1 MNLSL
6 THKDLA
12 DATIHDIQAWLNQGE
27 VTSVQLV
34 LLYLERIAR
43 FDRSGPRLNSFLEV
57 NPDAYQTAQAL
68 DQERSLRGPRGPLHG
83 IPVVLKDNIAT
94 KDKMHTSAGSL
105 AMRAVYAPADSW
117 VAERL
122 RAVGA
127 IILGKAN
134 LTEWANFMTDHMPN
148 GYSSRGGQ
156 TLNPYGPGTIDTG
169 GSSAGSGVAVAAGLA
184 AFAIGTETSGSILSP
199 SSQNSLVGIKPS
211 VGLISRFGIV
221 PVSSSQD
228 TAGPMCRTVYDAA
241 LALGAL
247 TGVDPRDPVTGASE
261 GLYAVDYTLGLTKDG
276 LAGVRL
282 GLPRRDYLDR
292 LSDWQTS
299 LMDRAVAD
307 LTRLGAT
314 VVDPTDIPSSA
325 ETSDELR
332 DFAVL
337 VYEFKASLNA
347 YLNWLGAS
355 SPVTTLAD
363 VIAYNDAHREE
374 CLKYGQTWML
384 AAQETSG
391 TLTEPEYLEARARD
405 LLLATTQGIDRVM
418 AEHRLDAVL
427 FPANLGAGIAA
438 QAGYPSITVPA
449 GYSPDGQ
456 PMGLTFTAK
465 AFEEAKLIRLAY
477 AYEQATQYRQ
487 APVLNDNA
495 SP

>member
-12 DATIHDIQAWLNQGE
+12 DATIQDVQAWLNQGE

-105 AMRAVYAPADSW
+105 AMRDVYAPADSW

-122 RAVGA
+122 RAAGA

-355 SPVTTLAD
+355 SPV
-363 VIAYNDAHREE
+363 
-374 CLKYGQTWML
+374 
-384 AAQETSG
+384 
-391 TLTEPEYLEARARD
+391 
-405 LLLATTQGIDRVM
+405 
-418 AEHRLDAVL
+418 
-427 FPANLGAGIAA
+427 
-438 QAGYPSITVPA
+438 
-449 GYSPDGQ
+449 
-456 PMGLTFTAK
+456 
-465 AFEEAKLIRLAY
+465 
-477 AYEQATQYRQ
+477 
-487 APVLNDNA
+487 
-495 SP
+495 